1 MTGELGLADVLS
13 EFARTMVTDFPIQA
27 ILDRLVERIVDIM
40 PVAGAGVTLITP
52 QLRPRY
58 VAASDNSAL
67 RFEELQT
74 ELREGPCVT
83 AYQTG
88 QPVAVLDLRTED
100 RFPNFTPRAL
110 AAGMMAVFTFPLRHG
125 DHQLGAL
132 DLYRGTSGTLSE
144 RDMTS
149 AQTLADV
156 AAAYLLNAQS
166 RQELQQASERSRGQP
181 CMMRSPDWPIG
192 SCCWSASSMPSSEAA
207 ARAKPQRCSSS
218 TSMPSRWSTT
228 ATVTA

>member
-52 QLRPRY
+52 QLRPRH

-83 AYQTG
+83 AI
-88 QPVAVLDLRTED
+88 R
-100 RFPNFTPRAL
+100 
-110 AAGMMAVFTFPLRHG
+110 
-125 DHQLGAL
+125 
-132 DLYRGTSGTLSE
+132 RG
-144 RDMTS
+144 
-149 AQTLADV
+149 
-156 AAAYLLNAQS
+156 
-166 RQELQQASERSRGQP
+166 
-181 CMMRSPDWPIG
+181 SP
-192 SCCWSASSMPSSEAA
+192 
-207 ARAKPQRCSSS
+207 
-218 TSMPSRWSTT
+218 
-228 ATVTA
+228 